1 MQKLTVVL
9 LTLSVLFGHAQKTT
23 DPQLTNRLKEY
34 FVLSKNLE
42 MDKAMDYM
50 HPKLFTIAPKEQ
62 LVAAMDAAF
71 NNPEMKISFD
81 SMAIVAISPAFK
93 SGAATYRKVDYFM
106 SMHIALSDSLD
117 LENPELAAAMQASF
131 QKGFP
136 GKKISVQTETNSIHV
151 AGKELLFAIKDPQ
164 VIQWMFLGYDRKNQ
178 QLVER
183 LFPKAVRQHFKLL

>member
-1 MQKLTVVL
+1 MKKLTVLLLTFSVL
-9 LTLSVLFGHAQKTT
+9 LVQAQKST
-23 DPQLTNRLKEY
+23 DAQLNNRLKEY
-34 FVLSKNLE
+34 FAFSKNLE

-71 NNPEMKISFD
+71 NNPEMKFSFD

-117 LENPELAAAMQASF
+117 LENKELAAAMRASF
-131 QKGFP
+131 ETGFP

-151 AGKELLFAIKDPQ
+151 AGTELLFAIKDPQ
-164 VIQWMFLGYDRKNQ
+164 ATEWMFLGYDRKNQ
-178 QLVER
+178 QLIER